1 VRPLGRRPLVHLA
14 SLDDLLQ
21 NNADLPGSILAI
33 CRRPAEFDKMLRLL
47 QKVALSTLPGTTI
60 LLPPQFLALL
70 STLPDDVD
78 AAIKAE
84 KSASKKS
91 SQANAKA
98 LNSMKQKV
106 KKAQKEF
113 EDNLNAYKKV
123 RLKQHGRALC

>member
-1 VRPLGRRPLVHLA
+1 
-14 SLDDLLQ
+14 
-21 NNADLPGSILAI
+21 
-33 CRRPAEFDKMLRLL
+33 MLRLL

-78 AAIKAE
+78 SAIKAE

-113 EDNLNAYKKV
+113 EDNLAAYKKV
-123 RLKQHGRALC
+123 RRRQREG